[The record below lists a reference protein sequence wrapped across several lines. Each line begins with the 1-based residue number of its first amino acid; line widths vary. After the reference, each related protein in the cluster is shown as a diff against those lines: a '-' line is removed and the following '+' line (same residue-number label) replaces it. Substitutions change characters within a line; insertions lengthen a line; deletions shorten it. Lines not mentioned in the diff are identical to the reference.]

1 MAPAGPPRRV
11 PPMRARRTREQW
23 VSLVAMFERSALSAA
38 RFCAVR
44 GLTLATFRWWR
55 SELRRGGALATAAEP
70 VRLLAVE
77 VAEPRIAGAAPVVV
91 AFSGVEVRAVL
102 GTDPGYLGALVAEIR
117 SRC

>member
-1 MAPAGPPRRV
+1 MA
-11 PPMRARRTREQW
+11 T
-23 VSLVAMFERSALSAA
+23 FERSTLSAG

-55 SELRRGGALATAAEP
+55 SELRRGGAEATAAEP

-77 VAEPRIAGAAPVVV
+77 VADPRLAGAAPVVV
-91 AFSGVEVRAVL
+91 AFSGVEVRADV
-102 GTDPGYLGALVAEIR
+102 GTDPSYLGALVAEIR